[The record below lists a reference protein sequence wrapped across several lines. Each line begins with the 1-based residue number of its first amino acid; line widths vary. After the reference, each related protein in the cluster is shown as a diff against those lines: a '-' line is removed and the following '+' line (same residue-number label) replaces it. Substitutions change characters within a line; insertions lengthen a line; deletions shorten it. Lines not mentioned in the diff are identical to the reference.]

1 MTHGR
6 DERIVWL
13 RSWPWRRLFRPQR
26 QGLDGLWAEWSRP
39 DTVEPAQRFLEGL
52 IMAHETHRSR
62 FTTGLLVLAVA
73 CLIAPGSA
81 SATHTLLEFESVLE
95 ELWAVDPAIE
105 PPPDN
110 GRRDFAV
117 GGFPVPEHRP

>member
-1 MTHGR
+1 
-6 DERIVWL
+6 
-13 RSWPWRRLFRPQR
+13 
-26 QGLDGLWAEWSRP
+26 
-39 DTVEPAQRFLEGL
+39 
-52 IMAHETHRSR
+52 MAHETHRSR

-81 SATHTLLEFESVLE
+81 SATHTLLEFESALE

-117 GGFPVPEHRP
+117 GGFQFQNTALDAAFGFSAHSGPLGEDPRGHFTQTFRGDQKARASVVCLAV

>member
-1 MTHGR
+1 M
-6 DERIVWL
+6 
-13 RSWPWRRLFRPQR
+13 
-26 QGLDGLWAEWSRP
+26 
-39 DTVEPAQRFLEGL
+39 
-52 IMAHETHRSR
+52 MAHETHRSR

-81 SATHTLLEFESVLE
+81 SATHTLLEFESALE

-117 GGFPVPEHRP
+117 GGFQFQNTALDAAFAFFTPPGAFRDGQLDPCDIFNP